1 MHENDEKCM
10 LQSLIKEMNERDKLD
25 SSRTTSPLIPADDAH
40 VIDTSFIDAD
50 ELLLKVTK
58 IIEGI

>member
-10 LQSLIKEMNERDKLD
+10 LQSLIREMNERDKLD

>member
-1 MHENDEKCM
+1 MCIRDRCM
-10 LQSLIKEMNERDKLD
+10 LQSLIKQMNERDRLD

>member
-10 LQSLIKEMNERDKLD
+10 LQSLIKEMNERDRLD
-25 SSRTTSPLIPADDAH
+25 NSRTTSPLIPAYDAH

>member
-10 LQSLIKEMNERDKLD
+10 LQTLIREMSERDKLD
-25 SSRTTSPLIPADDAH
+25 SSRITSPLVPADDAH

>member
-10 LQSLIKEMNERDKLD
+10 LQSLIKQMNERDRLD

>member
-1 MHENDEKCM
+1 M
-10 LQSLIKEMNERDKLD
+10 IERDTLD
-25 SSRTTSPLIPADDAH
+25 RSRTTSPLVPAEDAH

-50 ELLLKVTK
+50 QLLLKVTK

>member
-1 MHENDEKCM
+1 MHENDEKCI
-10 LQSLIKEMNERDKLD
+10 LQSLIREMNERDKLD
-25 SSRTTSPLIPADDAH
+25 SSRTTSPLIPAIDAH